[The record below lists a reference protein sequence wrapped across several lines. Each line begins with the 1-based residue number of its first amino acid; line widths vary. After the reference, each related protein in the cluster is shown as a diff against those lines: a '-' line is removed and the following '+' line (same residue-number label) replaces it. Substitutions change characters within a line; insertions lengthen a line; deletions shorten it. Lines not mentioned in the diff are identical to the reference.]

1 MATRAAANRESD
13 RHFDQETV
21 SSAETQQPVP
31 HSQNDMPL
39 ESVSAATLSS
49 LRILSALCI
58 ALPALVFIAVGLY
71 RYEQIRTES
80 ELRLDRT
87 LRVADEH
94 ALKVLD
100 TNMV

>member
-1 MATRAAANRESD
+1 M
-13 RHFDQETV
+13 
-21 SSAETQQPVP
+21 SAETQQPVP

-58 ALPALVFIAVGLY
+58 ALPALVFVAVGVY

-94 ALKVLD
+94 
-100 TNMV
+100 MR